1 MLGLQQ
7 AAAFGKRPAGVLA
20 TVPFVRADG
29 GKEMLIDAYCA
40 RFHEMMPGPIAG
52 SVEILAE
59 LKTEH
64 DDIAGRLRH
73 RSLYPPIFSGSINTL
88 RSRSQSRGGLG

>member
-1 MLGLQQ
+1 
-7 AAAFGKRPAGVLA
+7 
-20 TVPFVRADG
+20 
-29 GKEMLIDAYCA
+29 
-40 RFHEMMPGPIAG
+40 MMPGPIAG